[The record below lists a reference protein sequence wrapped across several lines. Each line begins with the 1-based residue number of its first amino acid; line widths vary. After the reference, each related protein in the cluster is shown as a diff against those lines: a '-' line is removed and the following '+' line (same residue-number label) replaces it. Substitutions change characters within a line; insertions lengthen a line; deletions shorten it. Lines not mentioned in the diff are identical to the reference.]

1 MDILEIVLFWLA
13 LVSTAASGLIYIKN
27 FFSRRE
33 NLLLERLAGDL
44 AVLSFGLLSVTL
56 IIHWLYWRVPEIG
69 IPFSTRVVYTL
80 ALTGAYLLIESIYSS
95 RTERVKIAGMFVM
108 PLATLLEFYAWA
120 GYRLEYGITP
130 ALRSYWV
137 AIHILFALIGYGAI
151 TFALIVA
158 ILHLIEERQLKKKV
172 SLSQVFRKFPSLET
186 LDSLGYKA
194 VAVGFVFLTLVIV
207 TGAIRAEMLPQWQRW
222 WADPKILSAIATWL
236 VLGAYILVR
245 NFLGWRGRRASL
257 IAILGF
263 LIAIFTYFVNYIFPS
278 IHNYGR
284 GF

>member
-13 LVSTAASGLIYIKN
+13 LAATAASGLIYIKN

-33 NLLLERLAGDL
+33 NPLLEGLAGDL
-44 AVLSFGLLSVTL
+44 AVLSFGLLAATL
-56 IIHWLYWRVPEIG
+56 VIHWLYWQIPQIG
-69 IPFSTRVVYTL
+69 IPFTTRTIYTL
-80 ALTGAYLLIESIYSS
+80 ALIGSYLLIESIYSS
-95 RTERVKIAGMFVM
+95 RTARVKIAGMVVM
-108 PLATLLEFYAWA
+108 PLSTLLEFYAWA

-137 AIHILFALIGYGAI
+137 AIHVLFALVAYGAI
-151 TFALIVA
+151 TFALVLA
-158 ILHLIEERQLKKKV
+158 ALQLIEERQLKRKI

-186 LDSLGYKA
+186 LDDLGYKA
-194 VAVGFVFLTLVIV
+194 VSFGLIFLSLVIV

-222 WADPKILSAIATWL
+222 WADPKILAAMATWL
-236 VLGAYILVR
+236 IFGVYLLTR
-245 NFLGWRGRRASL
+245 TFLGWRGRRASL
-257 IAILGF
+257 IAVFGF
-263 LIAIFTYFVNYIFPS
+263 LVAIFTYFVNYIFPS